1 MDLFK
6 AFDCILN
13 DLVIAKLEVYGPDD
27 YLIKTVCANKE
38 AAYKKYIRCISIAR
52 HNYLPYF

>member
-13 DLVIAKLEVYGPDD
+13 DLLIAKLEVYGPDD
-27 YLIKTVCANKE
+27 YLIKTVCANK
-38 AAYKKYIRCISIAR
+38 
-52 HNYLPYF
+52 